1 MASSLFPS
9 GQWVGFYTY
18 SGKSRKFLMDLG
30 LEFAKGRIHGEGA
43 DGVGF
48 FVITGRY
55 SEKTRECDWNK
66 TYVGRHTV
74 SYRGYREGKGIWGTW
89 NLFQGK
95 DLKGGFH
102 IWPLSEGP
110 PIDPLVKEE
119 EEDVELVTAAPVKI
133 TSVPPSAPISLA

>member
-1 MASSLFPS
+1 MASPLFPS

-18 SGKSRKFLMDLG
+18 SGKPRQFLMDLQ
-30 LEFAKGRIHGEGA
+30 LEFSKGLIHGEGA
-43 DGVGF
+43 DGIGF

-55 SEKTRECDWNK
+55 SEKDRECHWEK

-74 SYRGYREGKGIWGTW
+74 NYSGYREGKGIWGTW

-102 IWPLSEGP
+102 IWPLTEGP
-110 PIDPLVKEE
+110 LPELLTKEE
-119 EEDVELVTAAPVKI
+119 EEEFELVTTMPAEISPAPAQ
-133 TSVPPSAPISLA
+133 PPISLA